1 VQGDVRI
8 RGRIRSERVATLKFR
23 FTVKALI
30 THEFNGIYLHV
41 SINYNEKTMN

>member
-30 THEFNGIYLHV
+30 THEFKLHV